1 MKNHQT
7 TIFDIAR
14 ELGISKS
21 TVSRALTGHPNVHAS
36 TREKVLKLAGDLEY
50 QRNMYS
56 IGLMKKRS
64 HTIGILVPEFT
75 RSFFPQVIIGAQER
89 AKEAGYTLIIGQS
102 DESYETEVA
111 NAKVMLAYQV
121 DGLLVSMTRE
131 TKNFDH
137 LKIFQRKGIPIVFF
151 NRVCD
156 EMIVPKVIVEDY
168 EGAYAAVQHLIDRG
182 RKRIAHLSGPES
194 LSISRRRK
202 SGYMDAL
209 RKNNIK
215 ADDDLV
221 VHYDLSLSKVK
232 IYVNFFLTLP
242 NRPDAIF
249 CINDP
254 TAIETIRIIK
264 ENGLRIPEDIAV
276 VGFSNDYVSSLIEPP
291 LTTVEQP
298 ISEMGRTAADLLI
311 KQIDLSI
318 EQWKAPTVVLKTKVI
333 VRSSS

>member
-89 AKEAGYTLIIGQS
+89 AKEAGYNLIIAQS

-131 TKNFDH
+131 TNNFDH

-194 LSISRRRK
+194 LSISHRRK

-209 RKNNIK
+209 KKNNIQ
-215 ADDDLV
+215 ADNDLI
-221 VHYDLSLSKVK
+221 VHYDLSLPKVK
-232 IYVNFFLTLP
+232 IYVNYFLTLP
-242 NRPDAIF
+242 DRPDAIF

-264 ENGLRIPEDIAV
+264 ESGLRIPEDIAV
-276 VGFSNDYVSSLIEPP
+276 VGFSNDYVSHLIEPP

-298 ISEMGRTAADLLI
+298 ISEMGRTAADLLL
-311 KQIDLSI
+311 KQIELSV
-318 EQWKAPTVVLKTKVI
+318 EQWKAPTVVLKTKLI
-333 VRSSS
+333 VRNSS